1 MSTTINLTITGMSCN
16 GCVSNAEA
24 HLKAVDGV
32 EDVTVTLEDGQAVVT
47 GNANSGELITAIKAA
62 GYEAVVA
69 G

>member
-1 MSTTINLTITGMSCN
+1 MSTTINLTITGMSCK

-32 EDVTVTLEDGQAVVT
+32 EDVTVTLEDGKAVVT
-47 GNANSGELITAIKAA
+47 GSANSKALISVVKAA